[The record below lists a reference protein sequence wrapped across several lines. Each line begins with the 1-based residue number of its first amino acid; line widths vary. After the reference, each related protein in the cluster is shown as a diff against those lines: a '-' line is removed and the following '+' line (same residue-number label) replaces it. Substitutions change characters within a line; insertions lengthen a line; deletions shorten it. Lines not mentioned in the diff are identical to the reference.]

1 MSTRRTVLATTA
13 TAAASAA
20 LGAALPASA
29 QAAPRPGG
37 IPQTLARGR
46 TVLGGRLRVPETEF
60 PLSHL
65 SVRWRGPAAQV
76 RLRTRTGWGSWQ
88 TLHGCPATPDGRPAE
103 PTGSALVVAPG
114 AVGYEVWVAG
124 EGAAQTLE
132 MNTVDGPLRTAA
144 VADVQPSMP
153 LPFRHRVAAPYLSR
167 AAWGADESLRFVD
180 GVESWPTEYYPTQ
193 ALTVHHTAGIND
205 DPDPAAT
212 VRAIYRDQTIRQGW
226 GDIGYNLLI
235 DEAGRIYEGRWS
247 GKDALPVFR
256 ATTDAGKPLMAGGAH
271 AVGYNA
277 GNIGVC
283 LLGNF
288 TSQLPKAAARATLVK
303 VLAGLAQVCRI
314 KPLSTV
320 NYVNPV
326 NGNTRTNAAIS
337 GHRDW
342 GATECPGNLF
352 YPELPQLRRDV
363 AAVPPPPEWAPKYPF
378 APSPPAPI
386 RKPVR

>member
-1 MSTRRTVLATTA
+1 MTTRRTVLATTA
-13 TAAASAA
+13 TATAGAA
-20 LGAALPASA
+20 LGVALPATA

-37 IPQTLARGR
+37 IPRTLARGR
-46 TVLGGRLRVPETEF
+46 AVLDGRLRVPDSEF
-60 PLSHL
+60 TLSHL
-65 SVRWRGPAAQV
+65 SVHWRGPAAQV
-76 RLRTRTGWGSWQ
+76 RLRTRTGWSKWQ
-88 TLHGCPATPDGRPAE
+88 TLHGCPAAPDGWSGEPA
-103 PTGSALVVAPG
+103 GSAVLVAPG

-144 VADVQPSMP
+144 AAAVQPTMP
-153 LPFRHRVAAPYLSR
+153 LPGRESVAAPYLNR
-167 AAWGADESLRFVD
+167 AAWGADESLRFVN
-180 GVESWPTEYYPTQ
+180 GVETWPTEYYPTQ
-193 ALTVHHTAGIND
+193 ALTVHHTAGENE

-212 VRAIYRDQTIRQGW
+212 VRAIYQDQTIRRGW

-235 DEAGRIYEGRWS
+235 DQAGRIYEGRWS
-247 GKDALPVFR
+247 GDDAVPAFR
-256 ATTDAGKPLMAGGAH
+256 GTPQDGKPLMAGGAH
-271 AVGYNA
+271 AVGWNA

-288 TSQLPKAAARATLVK
+288 TSQLPTAPARATLVK
-303 VLAGLAQVCRI
+303 VLAGLARVTGI
-314 KPLSTV
+314 DPLSTV

-352 YPELPQLRRDV
+352 YPELPQLREDV
-363 AAVPPPPEWAPKYPF
+363 AAVPGPPEWAPKHHFP
-378 APSPPAPI
+378 PSRPTPVL
-386 RKPVR
+386 KPVR